1 MNLKVRAAI
10 YLSLAAGIWG
20 GQYAF
25 SSWVLGSG
33 LIGPFTLL
41 ALRLAVTSLILGA
54 IMRATRGSAALILR
68 RDEWGEVLRI
78 GIVGYVVSL
87 GAQFVGTK
95 LSGSAYG
102 SLMTSTS
109 PAFIVVFARLLLG
122 QRVSPLRMGAVGL
135 ATLGAVAI
143 VVPNLVGAD
152 SGGSPPGTC
161 CSGCGSHMGPV
172 YGAVE
177 EVLSSPRRP
186 GSHLLGQCSRGSREL
201 AHRVAGASAC
211 ARTRVA
217 RPGVGGLVYI
227 CVISTAVAFYL
238 WNLGFEL
245 MNADAASAFFFMQ
258 PVVGATLGW
267 WLLGEPLGP
276 WFFIGAALI
285 GLGLAASAMSPE
297 PRVSLKRGRG
307 DQPAG
312 RFGVTSTYPRVARTS
327 PPALD
332 HRRSR
337 RFSAGS
343 TYLQLRA
350 LWYRRAP
357 EPPRSARRSA
367 PRSRVNDPP
376 EGQSPARATHPWV
389 GWGGQGDRRLLPGA
403 LAGALSD

>member
-152 SGGSPPGTC
+152 SGGSPTGNLLLLAAGATWGLYTVL
-161 CSGCGSHMGPV
+161 SKRFSARRGALAATFWASV
-172 YGAVE
+172 VGAVVNLPIASLE
-177 EVLSSPRRP
+177 PPPVPAQEWPA
-186 GSHLLGQCSRGSREL
+186 L
-201 AHRVAGASAC
+201 AWA
-211 ARTRVA
+211 
-217 RPGVGGLVYI
+217 GLVYI

-297 PRVSLKRGRG
+297 PRVSLKEG
-307 DQPAG
+307 
-312 RFGVTSTYPRVARTS
+312 
-327 PPALD
+327 
-332 HRRSR
+332 SR
-337 RFSAGS
+337 
-343 TYLQLRA
+343 
-350 LWYRRAP
+350 
-357 EPPRSARRSA
+357 
-367 PRSRVNDPP
+367 
-376 EGQSPARATHPWV
+376 
-389 GWGGQGDRRLLPGA
+389 
-403 LAGALSD
+403 